1 MWLMQ
6 LLAGL
11 IPTVGVGMPL
21 VWYMIRRPKFKQKT
35 IELTEVRAE
44 TKAIEGGSLTSISA
58 SVKSTSSGSKRS
70 KVALIDSPEY
80 KAYTGALEQL
90 ERRAIENQNYKIYG
104 LLENLLEE
112 FRDLSRKLLQIGL
125 DHQSKLAYVKY
136 TPVLGK
142 LIDLTSMSNY
152 GDFVRNPD
160 HWEDPERKR
169 HQVELAVLAVAQ
181 SASDDIRRLNRSQE
195 LNFKV
200 NVETI
205 IGKAGALD
213 TDEDSADMMQEL
225 LSDPASSI
233 EALGGDLES
242 LKVAVNSEAAILE
255 ERRAKEEAKT
265 LEEISQSQAGSKA
278 ELELKAKL
286 SGKRE
291 VVAHKRFLKQEFN
304 LYGKGEG
311 SDKYLVAYSNDITGE
326 VSWKEFKQLHEAA
339 DHIDDAMAVVLKD
352 HSFNCDCIYCRD

>member
-11 IPTVGVGMPL
+11 IPTVGVSVPL
-21 VWYMIRRPKFKQKT
+21 VWYMVRRPKLKQKA

-58 SVKSTSSGSKRS
+58 SVKSTSSSSKRS
-70 KVALIDSPEY
+70 NSSLIDSEEY
-80 KAYTGALEQL
+80 KNYNGALEQL
-90 ERRAIENQNYKIYG
+90 ERRALENQNYKIYG

-112 FRDLSRKLLQIGL
+112 FRDLSRKLMQIGL
-125 DHQSKLAYVKY
+125 DQQSKLTYVKY
-136 TPVLGK
+136 TPVLAK
-142 LIDLTSMSNY
+142 LIELTSLNNY

-213 TDEDSADMMQEL
+213 TDGDSADMMQEL
-225 LSDPASSI
+225 LADPASSI
-233 EALGGDLES
+233 ETLGSLES
-242 LKVAVNSEAAILE
+242 LKLAVDSEAAALE
-255 ERRAKEEAKT
+255 ERRAKEEAKS
-265 LEEISQSQAGSKA
+265 LEEISRTQAGSKA

-286 SGKRE
+286 NGKRE

-339 DHIDDAMAVVLKD
+339 DHIDDAMGLELKN
-352 HSFNCDCIYCRD
+352 HSFKCECIYCRD